1 MIVEECKYNPI
12 EDLKPVDAFGF
23 LDLASAYVNKT
34 VPSDTVT
41 QDADYNGID
50 DPASI
55 LGKPRDVFDALRMQD
70 RIKASAK
77 SAESA
82 GSGEKSE

>member
-1 MIVEECKYNPI
+1 MIVTECKYNPI

-41 QDADYNGID
+41 QDSDYNGID

-70 RIKASAK
+70 RVTKVVAEKADA
-77 SAESA
+77 
-82 GSGEKSE
+82 GEKSE

>member
-1 MIVEECKYNPI
+1 MIVKECKYNPV
-12 EDLKPVDAFGF
+12 EDIKPVDSFGW

-41 QDADYNGID
+41 QDTEYNGID

-55 LGKPRDVFDALRMQD
+55 LGKPTDVFHALRMQD
-70 RIKASAK
+70 SIEAAVS
-77 SAESA
+77 SQNDS
-82 GSGEKSE
+82 KSE